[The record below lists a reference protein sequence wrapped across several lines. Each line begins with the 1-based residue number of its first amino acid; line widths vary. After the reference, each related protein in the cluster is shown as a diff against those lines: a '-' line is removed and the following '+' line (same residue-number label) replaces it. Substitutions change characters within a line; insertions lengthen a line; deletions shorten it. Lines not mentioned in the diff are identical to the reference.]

1 MSALGIPGAPRL
13 RALAALLSTATCA
26 PIVAGHPM
34 LHEAT
39 VREVHDFFAAQQRR
53 VVTFLG
59 YSGAGYEDEPGMLHA
74 AETVLDGLDPA
85 ATIVNIGATADGIG
99 AVYPLAKRK
108 GFPTTGIVSS
118 QARATDTPLSP
129 DVDHVFVVA
138 DASWGGLVPGTDRLS
153 PTSLA
158 MVENSD
164 VLVAIG
170 GGDVA
175 RDELRAA
182 QRLGKSVRFIP
193 ADMSH
198 RIAIEKARQKGQ
210 PPPRDFAGTAGEA
223 VAPPR

>member
-1 MSALGIPGAPRL
+1 M
-13 RALAALLSTATCA
+13 
-26 PIVAGHPM
+26 V
-34 LHEAT
+34 HEAT
-39 VREVHDFFAAQQRR
+39 VREVRDFFTAQKRR

-59 YSGAGYEDEPGMLHA
+59 YSGAGYEDEPGMLHM
-74 AETVLDGLDPA
+74 AEAVLDDLDPA
-85 ATIVNIGATADGIG
+85 ATIVNIGATAEGIG

-108 GFPTTGIVSS
+108 GFVTTGIVSS
-118 QARATDTPLSP
+118 QAPATGTPLSP

-138 DASWGGLVPGTDRLS
+138 DATWGGLVPGTDRLS
-153 PTSLA
+153 PTSQA

-182 QRLGKSVRFIP
+182 RALGKAVRFVP
-193 ADMSH
+193 ADMNH
-198 RIAIEKARQKGQ
+198 RVATEKARRKGQ
-210 PPPRDFAGTAGEA
+210 PPPRDFGGTAGEA